1 MEDIVPSLLDKIAT
15 DFDLKVGADNEIE
28 VLLGKITSGKGNI
41 CKAVGRFALN
51 DFTGESNAGC
61 IARWENVLQHC

>member
-28 VLLGKITSGKGNI
+28 VLLGKITSGKGNLHHRYGI
-41 CKAVGRFALN
+41 GRYCRTYHHDQRL
-51 DFTGESNAGC
+51 C
-61 IARWENVLQHC
+61 YAR